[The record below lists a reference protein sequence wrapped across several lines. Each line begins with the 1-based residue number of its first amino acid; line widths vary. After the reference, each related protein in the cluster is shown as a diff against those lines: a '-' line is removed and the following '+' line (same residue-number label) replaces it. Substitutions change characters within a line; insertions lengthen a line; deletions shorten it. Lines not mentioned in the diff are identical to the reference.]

1 MKKATGLLYDNRP
14 FWAAAYIPPC
24 AEAVEYRIPRGFA
37 EDCSLTAVENVRKE
51 LSEEEGIGGFQWVCE
66 ERFREMIRNGDITDG
81 FTLSAYAQL
90 LCTDKS

>member
-1 MKKATGLLYDNRP
+1 MTTGRFGVLCIFRHAP
-14 FWAAAYIPPC
+14 RQWSIEF
-24 AEAVEYRIPRGFA
+24 PRGFA
-37 EDCSLTAVENVRKE
+37 EDRSLTAVENVRKE

>member
-1 MKKATGLLYDNRP
+1 MRKSWKSLVLKARDVRADSGFSDGNAQIFL
-14 FWAAAYIPPC
+14 
-24 AEAVEYRIPRGFA
+24 AEILP
-37 EDCSLTAVENVRKE
+37 TADIS